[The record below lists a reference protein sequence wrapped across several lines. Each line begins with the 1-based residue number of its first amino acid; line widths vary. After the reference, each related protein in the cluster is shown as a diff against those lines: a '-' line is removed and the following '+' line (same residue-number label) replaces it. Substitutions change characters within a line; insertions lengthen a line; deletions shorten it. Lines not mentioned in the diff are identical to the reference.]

1 MEIQT
6 LAILFST
13 LFLALFLVLIY
24 VIARNPKYFL
34 FQFPLDVLK
43 ILVKWRSSEDI
54 KAWNEKDDDIE
65 YKAKR
70 KKKVYFQSADKYIL
84 AFSTEEQ
91 KVKQSI
97 ANGVASLE
105 ESALSNETYIKS
117 DYALIVKL
125 PKQTDFYLFH
135 YLLQWLDN
143 EGVCNTGFV
152 SGKSTEY
159 VVYQDKSSLNNLI
172 GETESGAR
180 FSVSLYEDYIESQY
194 LMLDRNI
201 KLDKLKGFRVISEI
215 IKSTTANKTYSA

>member
-1 MEIQT
+1 M
-6 LAILFST
+6 
-13 LFLALFLVLIY
+13 LIY

-34 FQFPLDVLK
+34 FEFPLDVLK
-43 ILVKWRSSEDI
+43 SLVKWRSSEDM
-54 KAWNEKDDDIE
+54 KAWNERDEDIE

-84 AFSTEEQ
+84 TFSTEEE

-105 ESALSNETYIKS
+105 ESALSNITYIKS
-117 DYALIVKL
+117 NYSLVVKL

-143 EGVCNTGFV
+143 EGVSNAGFV
-152 SGKSTEY
+152 SGKSTEC
-159 VVYQDKSSLNNLI
+159 VVYQDKNSLNNLI
-172 GETESGAR
+172 GETESGDK
-180 FSVSLYEDYIESQY
+180 FSVSLHHDYKESQY
-194 LMLDRNI
+194 LMLDRSI
-201 KLDKLKGFRVISEI
+201 ELEKLKGFRVISEI

>member
-1 MEIQT
+1 M
-6 LAILFST
+6 
-13 LFLALFLVLIY
+13 LIY

-34 FQFPLDVLK
+34 FEFPLDVLK
-43 ILVKWRSSEDI
+43 ILVKWRSSEEM
-54 KAWNEKDDDIE
+54 KAWNESVVDIE
-65 YKAKR
+65 YNAKR

-84 AFSTEEQ
+84 TFSTEEE

-105 ESALSNETYIKS
+105 EAALTNVTYFKS
-117 DYALIVKL
+117 DYALVVRL
-125 PKQTDFYLFH
+125 PKLIDFYLFH

-143 EGVCNTGFV
+143 ESISNAGFV

-159 VVYQDKSSLNNLI
+159 VVYQDKNSLNNLI

-180 FSVSLYEDYIESQY
+180 FSVSLYHDYKESQY

-201 KLDKLKGFRVISEI
+201 KLDKLKGFKVISEI